1 MQIQEGGKGGER
13 VIVDGIQ
20 HLKAAAPVKITPM
33 TAAAPS
39 GA

>member
-1 MQIQEGGKGGER
+1 MQVQEGLKGGDV
-13 VIVDGIQ
+13 VIVDGVQ

-33 TAAAPS
+33 TAAAPG